1 MELLIVTGMS
11 GAGKS
16 VAVNA
21 MEDVGIYCVDNM
33 PPELIPKFAQLFQR
47 TPGIDRV
54 AVVVDARGK
63 ERFPQLFDALEEM
76 DREKIAY
83 RIVYL
88 DAGEEELV
96 RRYKITRRRHPL
108 LTDRRLSLS
117 DAIAEERRMLEPARV
132 RADYY
137 LDTTLLGESQL
148 RQDIKDLFQTKEEGD
163 FVIHCISFGFKY
175 GIPMDADLVLDVRC
189 LPNPFYL
196 PELREKTGLDAE
208 VQRYVLNSE
217 KTTGFLQRFYDL
229 VDYMLPLYRQEQKS
243 QLLIAVGCT
252 GGRHRSV
259 TVIQELT
266 AHLRQA
272 GYRVCSG
279 HRDIEKKRPR

>member
-1 MELLIVTGMS
+1 MFRRKAYEKLLSWKEGS
-11 GAGKS
+11 RGSRALLLEGARRTGKS
-16 VAVNA
+16 TLARAFAENEYA
-21 MEDVGIYCVDNM
+21 GH
-33 PPELIPKFAQLFQR
+33 LI
-47 TPGIDRV
+47 IDFSE
-54 AVVVDARGK
+54 AS
-63 ERFPQLFDALEEM
+63 E
-76 DREKIAY
+76 
-83 RIVYL
+83 
-88 DAGEEELV
+88 
-96 RRYKITRRRHPL
+96 
-108 LTDRRLSLS
+108 
-117 DAIAEERRMLEPARV
+117 
-132 RADYY
+132 
-137 LDTTLLGESQL
+137 
-148 RQDIKDLFQTKEEGD
+148 DIKDLFQTKEEGD

-196 PELREKTGLDAE
+196 PELREKTGLDSE

>member
-21 MEDVGIYCVDNM
+21 MEDIGIYCVDNM
-33 PPELIPKFAQLFQR
+33 PPELIPKFAQLCQR
-47 TPGIDRV
+47 AQGMDRV

-76 DREKIAY
+76 EREKIAY
-83 RIVYL
+83 RILYL

-117 DAIAEERRMLEPARV
+117 DAIAEERRMLEPARN

-148 RQDIKDLFQTKEEGD
+148 RQDIKDLFQSKEEGD
-163 FVIHCISFGFKY
+163 FVVHCISFGFKY

-196 PELREKTGLDAE
+196 PQLREKTGLDPE
-208 VQRYVLNSE
+208 VQQYVLDSE

-252 GGRHRSV
+252 GGHHRSV

-266 AHLRQA
+266 RHLRQE
-272 GYRVCSG
+272 GYRVYCG
-279 HRDIEKKRPR
+279 HRDIEKKRPK